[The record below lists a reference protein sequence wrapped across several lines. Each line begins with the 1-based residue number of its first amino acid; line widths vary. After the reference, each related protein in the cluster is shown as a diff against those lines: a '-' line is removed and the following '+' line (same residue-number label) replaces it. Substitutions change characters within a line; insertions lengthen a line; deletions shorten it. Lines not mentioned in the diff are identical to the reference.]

1 MPYNRR
7 PVGVPTKDLSIRV
20 RNRVRRLASRV
31 PADVVWPVIQN
42 DVYQAHLSLF
52 DFFAGFAVGQ
62 NVLFAG
68 RQAAYGAIYVKE
80 HGAAR
85 SVTGVTDAPA
95 VRRFAREHAIADV
108 AFPESIAGAQY
119 DVVIRADA
127 PYQDALGDAARLTD
141 GGKLLLSAPPHLDQR
156 ALVDELRGRFAT
168 VRRFAHVTVEPIDL
182 ASPARSALTPF
193 SFRFTELASHEAPPA
208 GAITTVV
215 LCTNDPKW
223 RDLQLHVG
231 CGPVVLP
238 GWVNVDNL
246 PYPGIDFLWDA
257 ARGIPF
263 RNARY
268 VFAEHFIEHLSYS
281 QARDFAAMCR
291 AVLRDDGVLRMSTP
305 NLDWVWLVSY
315 RPQHWTTTAEALH
328 DCFVTNRAFRGWGH
342 QFLYNFPTLSAL
354 LRNAGFA
361 EVRAVTYGESGIAA
375 LAGLEHHER
384 YPDSPDLPHVVVIE
398 ATGRATPAS
407 IEGAEIIAE
416 YERDVAVR

>member
-1 MPYNRR
+1 MS
-7 PVGVPTKDLSIRV
+7 DLPIRV
-20 RNRVRRLASRV
+20 RNRLRRIAGRV
-31 PADVVWPVIQN
+31 PTDVVWPGIQN
-42 DVYQAHLSLF
+42 DVYQAHVSLF
-52 DFFAGFAVGQ
+52 DFFSAFAVGRD
-62 NVLFAG
+62 VLFHG
-68 RQAAYGAIYVKE
+68 QQAAWGGVYVKE

-85 SVTGVTDAPA
+85 SVTGVIDSSR
-95 VRRFAREHAIADV
+95 VRKFARGHAIADV
-108 AFPESIAGAQY
+108 VFPDSTGAGPFELT
-119 DVVIRADA
+119 IRSDG
-127 PYQDALGDAARLTD
+127 PYEDALRDAERLTAT
-141 GGKLLLSAPPHLDQR
+141 GKLLLSAPPGL
-156 ALVDELRGRFAT
+156 ELRVTVDALRARFAS
-168 VRRFAHVTVEPIDL
+168 VRRFAHVAIAPIDL
-182 ASPARSALTPF
+182 ASPARSTLTPF
-193 SFRFTELASHEAPPA
+193 SFRYVELGSHEAPPP
-208 GAITTVV
+208 GTLTIVI
-215 LCTNDPKW
+215 LCTNEPKW
-223 RDLQLHVG
+223 RELQLHVG

-238 GWVNVDNL
+238 GWVNIDNL

-281 QARDFAAMCR
+281 QAREFIAMCR
-291 AVLRDDGVLRMSTP
+291 AMLRDDGILRMSTP

-315 RPQHWTTTAEALH
+315 HPQQWTSTAEALH

-361 EVRAVTYGESGIAA
+361 HVSAVTYGESATAA

-398 ATGRATPAS
+398 ATGRAAPQE
-407 IEGAEIIAE
+407 IEGAAIIAE